1 MQSKLPGITLLD
13 EKKIF
18 CSTTFKIYRRM
29 NQFLRFVNNNQ
40 KKYKYQDGENE
51 MKNFQCPVIYSTITY
66 GNESVHVLYHLFI
79 SVLALE
85 IRVRVGDQGEGWKSG

>member
-1 MQSKLPGITLLD
+1 
-13 EKKIF
+13 
-18 CSTTFKIYRRM
+18 M
-29 NQFLRFVNNNQ
+29 NQFLRFVDNNQ

-51 MKNFQCPVIYSTITY
+51 MKNFQCLVIYSTITY

-85 IRVRVGDQGEGWKSG
+85 IRVRVGDQGEG